1 MKLKLALT
9 VGGYM
14 LNCSKCSSNLPK
26 ARHELG
32 YTICVKCSV
41 EEKKVGHVIY
51 PHKTGA
57 FVQVV
62 SKSTQENLNKLDRRG
77 YRTSGAFR
85 NYKDIIV
92 DVKNKDLDKGAKS
105 SGYRSSHIN
114 NNFIKFNKA
123 LQMVKSYYHEWGY
136 ERALDYLRELN
147 SGGKIPLTD
156 RCKLQDVV
164 NDMYLSS

>member
-1 MKLKLALT
+1 
-9 VGGYM
+9 M

-77 YRTSGAFR
+77 YRTSGAFK
-85 NYKDIIV
+85 NYKNIIV
-92 DVKNKDLDKGAKS
+92 DV
-105 SGYRSSHIN
+105 R
-114 NNFIKFNKA
+114 
-123 LQMVKSYYHEWGY
+123 
-136 ERALDYLRELN
+136 RA
-147 SGGKIPLTD
+147 
-156 RCKLQDVV
+156 VA
-164 NDMYLSS
+164 

>member
-1 MKLKLALT
+1 MKVKLVRM

-14 LNCSKCSSNLPK
+14 HKCSMCSSNLPK
-26 ARHELG
+26 ARYDMG
-32 YTICVKCSV
+32 YTICTKCSI

-77 YRTSGAFR
+77 YRTSGAFK
-85 NYKDIIV
+85 NYKDIVV
-92 DVKNKDLDKGAKS
+92 DTKDKDLDKGAKS

-114 NNFIKFNKA
+114 NNFIKYNKV

-136 ERALDYLRELN
+136 NRAVEYLRELN

-156 RCKLQDVV
+156 RCKLQDVI
-164 NDMYLSS
+164 NNMYLSS